1 MNHTCCQFH
10 ANFVV
15 GSTQMSE
22 HGTICDSTEWFS
34 RESLATFDG
43 RVIFFNSMGDS
54 CWEYGIVHFRGANT
68 VVNIAVN
75 YAEHSERTHSA
86 IYPFHYQAQPGF
98 IFRAAS
104 LEEYEDLC
112 FSYEDFSADPQK
124 WQIDCI

>member
-1 MNHTCCQFH
+1 MNQACCQFH
-10 ANFVV
+10 SSIVDNCLPLT
-15 GSTQMSE
+15 SSDTTSS
-22 HGTICDSTEWFS
+22 ITEWYS
-34 RESLATFDG
+34 RENLAAFDG
-43 RVIFFNSMGDS
+43 RVIFFNSPGES
-54 CWEYGIVHFRGANT
+54 CWEYGIVHFRDANT

-75 YAEHSERTHSA
+75 FAEHNERTHSA

-98 IFRAAS
+98 IFRAAW